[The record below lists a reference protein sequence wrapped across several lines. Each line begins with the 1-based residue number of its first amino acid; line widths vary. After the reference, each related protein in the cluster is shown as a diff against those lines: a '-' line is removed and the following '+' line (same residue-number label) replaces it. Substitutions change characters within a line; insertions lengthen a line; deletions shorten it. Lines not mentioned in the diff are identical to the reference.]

1 MDLSALFAHM
11 TNNSTDNSNVETF
24 DPFQAPKAPKENP
37 RVTSLREVHAYLDSL
52 LLRGESHVSIPEL
65 QEKLAEMMAPRP
77 KGRPRKQT
85 F

>member
-11 TNNSTDNSNVETF
+11 TNNSTDNNVET
-24 DPFQAPKAPKENP
+24 DPFQAPKTPKENP

-65 QEKLAEMMAPRP
+65 QEKLVEMMGPRP